1 MFAELRK
8 QCVQS
13 THAEQF
19 VLSNM
24 QKKLR
29 RAMCAKHT
37 CGAIR
42 IIKYAE
48 EVAKAMCAKH
58 TCGAIRIIKYAEEVA
73 EAMCAKHTCGAIRI
87 IKYAEIDQRS
97 LYAEIKCC
105 RSVLQ
110 RSREY

>member
-1 MFAELRK
+1 
-8 QCVQS
+8 
-13 THAEQF
+13 
-19 VLSNM
+19 
-24 QKKLR
+24 
-29 RAMCAKHT
+29 MCAKHT

-73 EAMCAKHTCGAIRI
+73 EAMCALHTCGAIRI
-87 IKYAEIDQRS
+87 IRIDQRS